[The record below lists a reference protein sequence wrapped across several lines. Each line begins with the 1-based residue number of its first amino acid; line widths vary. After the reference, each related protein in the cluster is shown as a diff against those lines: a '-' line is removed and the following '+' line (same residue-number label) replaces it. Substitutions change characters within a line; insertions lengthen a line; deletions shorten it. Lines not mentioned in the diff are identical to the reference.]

1 MQQEIKI
8 PETISINIYYYIDED
23 NQKVYDIE
31 EMTKEFELALYQLER
46 KEYQ

>member
-1 MQQEIKI
+1 MKQEIKT

-23 NQKVYDIE
+23 DKKVYDIE

>member
-1 MQQEIKI
+1 MKQEIKT
-8 PETISINIYYYIDED
+8 PETISINIYYYIDEE